1 MVQNIVNCNGK
12 DRVAARASLLLI
24 TALQS
29 TVGVALPSTLL
40 LKVLI
45 NNPILKLVA
54 KLIRNWVGGGGSN
67 LL

>member
-24 TALQS
+24 AALQS

-54 KLIRNWVGGGGSN
+54 KLIRN
-67 LL
+67 